1 MADLKNSQRIS
12 YKATYNQISATPAA
26 AKTTGSLSRAVEKA
40 AFVQSLRMIP
50 AELNALKQQLSRTTR
65 GTGGAS
71 APVTAALAAIGT
83 LIGDTSSSSTLNNAA
98 LFAKIDAA
106 TLIQIA
112 NALIDYR
119 QTIGDAVNKSVA
131 NILSAYRG
139 SLTVPAP
146 AAKTATQAKAA
157 KGTTTQ
163 SGTTKTGIPIVTTTA
178 PAAAKAVRRE
188 GNIEAHASASTWRG

>member
-1 MADLKNSQRIS
+1 MANLKNSQRIS

-50 AELNALKQQLSRTTR
+50 AELNALKQQLSRQTR
-65 GTGGAS
+65 ARGSAS
-71 APVTAALAAIGT
+71 APLPAALKAIGT

-98 LFAKIDAA
+98 LFTPIDAA

-112 NALIDYR
+112 NELIDYR
-119 QTIGDAVNKSVA
+119 QTISDAVNKSVA

-139 SLTVPAP
+139 SLTLPAP
-146 AAKTATQAKAA
+146 APAKTATRRRR
-157 KGTTTQ
+157 
-163 SGTTKTGIPIVTTTA
+163 
-178 PAAAKAVRRE
+178 RRE
-188 GNIEAHASASTWRG
+188 RRSSRARRRPASRL